1 MGARTQTHTPAK
13 KFVYEKCS
21 TYSRGSYKK
30 NGRECQNGGEQRR
43 RGGRETGKHTH
54 THVLAHTISNT
65 SFSLKKAHLQG
76 THLACSYKIIYSVG
90 VYALPRHVNT
100 EAYSEPQPKV
110 SWLKMARIYVLSQ
123 HKSGLKL

>member
-1 MGARTQTHTPAK
+1 MKNVALIQEEVK
-13 KFVYEKCS
+13 KKTAESVKMVV
-21 TYSRGSYKK
+21 SRG
-30 NGRECQNGGEQRR
+30 GEAGGKQEN
-43 RGGRETGKHTH
+43 TH

-65 SFSLKKAHLQG
+65 SFCLKKAHLQG

>member
-1 MGARTQTHTPAK
+1 MKNVALIQEEVK
-13 KFVYEKCS
+13 KKSAESVKMVA
-21 TYSRGSYKK
+21 SRG
-30 NGRECQNGGEQRR
+30 GEAGGKQEN
-43 RGGRETGKHTH
+43 THAH

-76 THLACSYKIIYSVG
+76 THLACSYKIIHSVG

-110 SWLKMARIYVLSQ
+110 SWLKTARIYVLSQ

>member
-1 MGARTQTHTPAK
+1 MKNVALIQEEVK
-13 KFVYEKCS
+13 KKTAESVKMVV
-21 TYSRGSYKK
+21 SRG
-30 NGRECQNGGEQRR
+30 GEAGGKQEN
-43 RGGRETGKHTH
+43 THTH
-54 THVLAHTISNT
+54 TLSNT